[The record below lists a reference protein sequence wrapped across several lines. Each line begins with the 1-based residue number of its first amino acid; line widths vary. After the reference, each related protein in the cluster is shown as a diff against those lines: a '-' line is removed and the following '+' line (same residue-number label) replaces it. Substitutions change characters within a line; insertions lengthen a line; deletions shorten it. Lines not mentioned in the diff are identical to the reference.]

1 MNNSNYAAEQIVKM
15 LIKRGWVSTDAYD
28 VNNLISDISTII
40 TNAAIANINLA
51 SSIPS
56 YQFSNCDT
64 TTFSIDQT
72 IKLNP

>member
-15 LIKRGWVSTDAYD
+15 LIKRGWVSTDAYN
-28 VNNLISDISTII
+28 VNNLISDISTTI
-40 TNAAIANINLA
+40 TNAAIANIDLA

-72 IKLNP
+72 LQLNP

>member
-28 VNNLISDISTII
+28 VNNLISNISAII
-40 TNAAIANINLA
+40 TNAAIANIDLA

-72 IKLNP
+72 LKLNP